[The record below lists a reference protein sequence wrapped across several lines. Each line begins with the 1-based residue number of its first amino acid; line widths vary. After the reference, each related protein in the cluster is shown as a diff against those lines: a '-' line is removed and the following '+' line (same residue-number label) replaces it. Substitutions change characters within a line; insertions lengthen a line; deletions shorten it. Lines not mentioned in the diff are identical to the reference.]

1 MVFSAHR
8 STQMHHLLQL
18 AAIVIAL
25 LMLFCLQLSFGR
37 PAPSVTGPVCRVIS
51 GVGPG
56 TGPGGPHGGTPIAG
70 PHKMG

>member
-25 LMLFCLQLSFGR
+25 LMLFCLQLSFGSG
-37 PAPSVTGPVCRVIS
+37 AHHYPSGDHVKPPTVDPPKKG
-51 GVGPG
+51 
-56 TGPGGPHGGTPIAG
+56 
-70 PHKMG
+70 

>member
-37 PAPSVTGPVCRVIS
+37 PAPS

>member
-1 MVFSAHR
+1 MVFSAHI

-37 PAPSVTGPVCRVIS
+37 PGP
-51 GVGPG
+51 PG
-56 TGPGGPHGGTPIAG
+56 AG
-70 PHKMG
+70 PHVGPPIVDPRNG

>member
-1 MVFSAHR
+1 MLPNKYFVNCNVRTENCHLTVS
-8 STQMHHLLQL
+8 SNTLYPLLQ
-18 AAIVIAL
+18 
-25 LMLFCLQLSFGR
+25 
-37 PAPSVTGPVCRVIS
+37 